1 MDKSE
6 RENMERGIGKAGKR
20 IEIRNEEE
28 RKIDEC

>member
-1 MDKSE
+1 MDKS
-6 RENMERGIGKAGKR
+6 ENMERGIGKAGKG

>member
-6 RENMERGIGKAGKR
+6 RENMEKGIGKAGKG
-20 IEIRNEEE
+20 IEIRNEE